1 VLIQPTL
8 GLLRRM
14 KLQGMADA
22 LQHQAEQPQ
31 LHQLSFED
39 RFALLVDAERAHR
52 DQSRIKRLLRQ
63 AQFRQQASLED
74 INWRA
79 GRGLDRSLMASL
91 ASCDWIRQALN
102 LILTGSSGVGKSW
115 IAEACGQ
122 AACRQ
127 GLSVRYERTHRFLE
141 ALRLAHADGT
151 YSKRLAQ
158 LAKIDLLILDDLG
171 LKPLQP
177 QERHDLLEV
186 IEDRHGRHATI
197 ITSQLPPDTWH
208 QYLQEATIAD
218 AILDRIFHRAHRIE
232 LQGPSLRNKKEMKAV
247 VSK

>member
-1 VLIQPTL
+1 
-8 GLLRRM
+8 M
-14 KLQGMADA
+14 
-22 LQHQAEQPQ
+22 
-31 LHQLSFED
+31 
-39 RFALLVDAERAHR
+39 
-52 DQSRIKRLLRQ
+52 RQ

-74 INWRA
+74 VDWRA
-79 GRGLDRSLMASL
+79 GRGLDRSLMATL

-102 LILTGSSGVGKSW
+102 LILTGPSGVGKSW

-127 GLSVRYERTHRFLE
+127 GLSVRYERTHRLLE

-158 LAKIDLLILDDLG
+158 LARTDLLIRDDLG
-171 LKPLQP
+171 LKPLQA

-186 IEDRHGRHATI
+186 IEDRHGQHSTV

-232 LQGPSLRNKKEMKAV
+232 LKGQSLRKREMKA
-247 VSK
+247 